1 MYHSNGSSTE
11 GLNQIILHIPKRNNN
26 NSTLIGKRSKAS
38 DNSSQSPSP
47 PFYFLIRNH
56 CKDIILTGANAEEYY
71 HVELVCDE
79 ENNTEYGIQAY
90 GEEAKELYNEI
101 NGLSVPAASTTSSS
115 HIYKEILLQ
124 SDDSMH
130 QEEDEEQAGLK
141 LVKEA
146 INCMADCY
154 LDEGRVLI
162 FKKLRNICVF
172 KRKIMFS

>member
-26 NSTLIGKRSKAS
+26 TTLIGKRSKVS

-47 PFYFLIRNH
+47 PFHFLIRNH

-71 HVELVCDE
+71 NVELACDE
-79 ENNTEYGIQAY
+79 QNNTEYGIQAY

-101 NGLSVPAASTTSSS
+101 NGLSVPADSTTSSN
-115 HIYKEILLQ
+115 HVYKEILLQ
-124 SDDSMH
+124 HDDSKH
-130 QEEDEEQAGLK
+130 QEQDEEQAGLK